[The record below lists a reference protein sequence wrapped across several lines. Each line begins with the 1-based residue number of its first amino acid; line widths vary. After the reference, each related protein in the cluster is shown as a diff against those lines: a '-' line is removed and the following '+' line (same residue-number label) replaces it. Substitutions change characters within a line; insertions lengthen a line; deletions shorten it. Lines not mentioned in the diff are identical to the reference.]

1 MIEKCRY
8 DEDADE
14 WIVPFAKKKTIT
26 DSQWQNANQI
36 QHHGHSE
43 RESTNRSLFPDIGA
57 APTNM
62 TKGQG
67 QSSSGSAHNSGNN
80 LQALGSTLRD
90 PSKIP
95 KNHSEGRHSPVPLLT
110 LPGNLSTPSSVLAPV
125 QSHSARKNEP
135 KGSLMLPQISGRS
148 DNNTGRNGAVADYN
162 YDSNHSAFGQV
173 QILPTQGVEKKKK
186 KNKLPKGS
194 HPSGSGPSNGV
205 GYSATSARDSGDD
218 YPDISELTNNDVS
231 GNSAQYGYGG
241 VNGVA
246 EIKAAS
252 QESAGPLEDWGFTE
266 GAPASHG
273 RGKPELE
280 YSDDEDFESA
290 EDIIHSSQYKSND
303 GPYPPA
309 YGGGGNGNGGKKKKK
324 KKSSD
329 EKPAS
334 TFLPPI

>member
-26 DSQWQNANQI
+26 DSQWQSANQA
-36 QHHGHSE
+36 QHHTHSE

-62 TKGQG
+62 TKGQN
-67 QSSSGSAHNSGNN
+67 QSHSNNGSAHNSGNN

-90 PSKIP
+90 PSKLP
-95 KNHSEGRHSPVPLLT
+95 KNHTEDRHTPVPLLT

-125 QSHSARKNEP
+125 HSHSARKNEA

-148 DNNTGRNGAVADYN
+148 DNNTGRNGAGTGAEYSV
-162 YDSNHSAFGQV
+162 DSNYSTFGQV
-173 QILPTQGVEKKKK
+173 QILPSQGVEKKKK
-186 KNKLPKGS
+186 KNKLPKGA
-194 HPSGSGPSNGV
+194 HPSGGPSNGV
-205 GYSATSARDSGDD
+205 GYSSSGAHDSGDD

-231 GNSAQYGYGG
+231 GSSAQYGYGG

-246 EIKAAS
+246 ESKAAS
-252 QESAGPLEDWGFTE
+252 QEFAGPLEDWGFTE

-273 RGKPELE
+273 TGKPELE

-290 EDIIHSSQYKSND
+290 ENIIHSSQYKSSD

-309 YGGGGNGNGGKKKKK
+309 YGSNGGGKKKKK
-324 KKSSD
+324 KKSSED
-329 EKPAS
+329 KPAS